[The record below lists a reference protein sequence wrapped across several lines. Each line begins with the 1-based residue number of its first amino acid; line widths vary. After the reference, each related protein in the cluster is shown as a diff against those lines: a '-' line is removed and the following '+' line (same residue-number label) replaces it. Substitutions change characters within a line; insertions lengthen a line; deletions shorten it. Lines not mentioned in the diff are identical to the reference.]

1 MINEIIK
8 IVESVKFKIHE
19 GSNMGLTRYNN
30 PKELRDELDGYIA
43 QLKENDLSCL
53 EELYGL
59 FLPTCDLQ
67 DISIPNGWSDEY
79 VRLAG
84 EFDKIY
90 YIYKGR

>member
-1 MINEIIK
+1 MIDEIIK
-8 IVESVKFKIHE
+8 IIEIVKSKIHD

-30 PKELRDELDGYIA
+30 PKELRDELDAYIA
-43 QLKENDLSCL
+43 QLKENDLNCL
-53 EELYGL
+53 EDLYGL

-79 VRLAG
+79 IRLAG

-90 YIYKGR
+90 YSLKK